1 MKIKKI
7 VMIILLA
14 LLVIVGIEGMVSFGS
29 NHSYYLAM
37 IFSWKNLAL
46 ISGAIGSAYL
56 PLTFITSKTK
66 LSFKRLVLGIGAGLG
81 TFVVLHGI
89 FTKSL
94 ITLFA
99 IIPLLFNTFL
109 LYGLAIAFIV
119 AMMAGGSWITRKLK
133 LFQEIRWQESLLTFG
148 IGLVT
153 FLILMQILMGT
164 QIFYSAIL
172 RLIFV
177 GLLVLARFEKK
188 HLKIHEENLLACLES
203 WKIERKNS
211 KF

>member
-14 LLVIVGIEGMVSFGS
+14 LLVIVGIEGMISFGS

-66 LSFKRLVLGIGAGLG
+66 LSFKRLILGIGAGLG

-109 LYGLAIAFIV
+109 LYGLAITFII
-119 AMMAGGSWITRKLK
+119 AITRHEFPRLINLILK
-133 LFQEIRWQESLLTFG
+133 VYLFACILDAFRHIIFRAFRHIAHLVFALFSLLH
-148 IGLVT
+148 
-153 FLILMQILMGT
+153 GT
-164 QIFYSAIL
+164 
-172 RLIFV
+172 
-177 GLLVLARFEKK
+177 
-188 HLKIHEENLLACLES
+188 AC
-203 WKIERKNS
+203 I
-211 KF
+211 